1 MSMIV
6 TLVLGIVMLG
16 IILHR
21 IAVDQ
26 GGDA

>member
-6 TLVLGIVMLG
+6 TIVLGIVMLG

-21 IAVDQ
+21 IPVDQ